1 MTIKVERAWR
11 GCRYRF
17 EVSLLRVG
25 ARIVA
30 TNLDAGGEVEYRGG
44 LGRWQ
49 RLARDRRRGST
60 TTDFVLDREFA
71 TLLDSVAADAVAQ
84 EEAHTR

>member
-17 EVSLLRVG
+17 EVSLLCAG

-44 LGRWQ
+44 GGRWQ
-49 RLARDRRRGST
+49 RIVRDRRRGSS
-60 TTDFVLDREFA
+60 TTDYVLDRELV
-71 TLLDSVAADAVAQ
+71 TLLDSVAADASAQ
-84 EEAHTR
+84 DEAHIR